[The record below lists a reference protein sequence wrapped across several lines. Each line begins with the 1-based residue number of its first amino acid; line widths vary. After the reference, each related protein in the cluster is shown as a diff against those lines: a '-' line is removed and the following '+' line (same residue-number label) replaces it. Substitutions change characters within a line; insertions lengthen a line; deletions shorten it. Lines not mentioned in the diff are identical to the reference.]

1 LSSKGDKQMRKF
13 AIVAIALVAAAIGL
27 LTLYK
32 LKYPTYTYRYRMA
45 MEVDTGGE
53 IRSGSSVIEVNVS
66 RQPQF
71 LPEVSPYDRWARGQ
85 AIFVELPGGKNL
97 VAVLASGARGENG
110 DYPIGIVQRV
120 FRAPLENIPSL
131 SGSKELNADQFPTLV
146 TVGDPSDSKT
156 AHVVSPSSLENTL
169 GVRLRSI
176 VLEMTKDSV
185 SPVTIDTR
193 LPFLVD
199 EERKRIQITDPNI
212 FIPRSSI
219 FIRR

>member
-1 LSSKGDKQMRKF
+1 
-13 AIVAIALVAAAIGL
+13 
-27 LTLYK
+27 
-32 LKYPTYTYRYRMA
+32 
-45 MEVDTGGE
+45 
-53 IRSGSSVIEVNVS
+53 
-66 RQPQF
+66 
-71 LPEVSPYDRWARGQ
+71 
-85 AIFVELPGGKNL
+85 
-97 VAVLASGARGENG
+97 
-110 DYPIGIVQRV
+110 
-120 FRAPLENIPSL
+120 
-131 SGSKELNADQFPTLV
+131 
-146 TVGDPSDSKT
+146 VGDPSDSKT